1 MPKPARLAIITSTW
15 ATESESA
22 KWTNRAMNA
31 SCSTQETEID
41 MQYEMK
47 NFIKFSKVSKVG
59 RKTKRDE
66 WKRVRKVARKN
77 KQLARK
83 VAR

>member
-1 MPKPARLAIITSTW
+1 
-15 ATESESA
+15 
-22 KWTNRAMNA
+22 
-31 SCSTQETEID
+31 